1 MKTIEKCNILSPHVL
16 LPEESVNIGKK
27 NGGNFK
33 PIIVK

>member
-27 NGGNFK
+27 TEEILNQ
-33 PIIVK
+33 